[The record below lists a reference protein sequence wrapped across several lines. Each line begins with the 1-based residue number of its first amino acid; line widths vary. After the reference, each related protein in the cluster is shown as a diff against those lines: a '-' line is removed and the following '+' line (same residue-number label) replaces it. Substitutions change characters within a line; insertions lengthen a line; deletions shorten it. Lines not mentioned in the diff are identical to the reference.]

1 MPLQW
6 DDALKSEQA
15 SRSQINRG
23 KVPESK
29 KRRQEYKDF
38 RFRRRYDHLLRYR
51 LSGATVEE
59 VIEAA
64 RELGFN
70 LNIKDFAKKRKKQV
84 ASPQNKTLFDNF
96 KKLFKA

>member
-1 MPLQW
+1 M
-6 DDALKSEQA
+6 
-15 SRSQINRG
+15 
-23 KVPESK
+23 PESK

-70 LNIKDFAKKRKKQV
+70 LNRKDFEKKRAKQV
-84 ASPQNKTLFDNF
+84 ASTKNKTLFGNF